1 MRITS
6 AHVISFKR
14 FADLTI
20 RNIPKSTRLVLLAGP
35 NGSGK
40 SSLFDAF
47 LSWFRSMAGWVQ
59 LFALVLRSSRQYGNF
74 RALPAIGD
82 LLRQADSGN
91 ARWPPK
97 DVLFSVSLSQRA
109 RVPAES
115 LSRVAPITENL
126 NLQRM
131 IENDATVLTNYQR
144 IASQAVEDVLVHE
157 QRNTTK
163 REYRDRIV
171 GEIRQS
177 MLALFPDL
185 LFTDVGNPIDN
196 GTFRFKKGEAVGFEY
211 LNLSGGEKA
220 AFDLLLDLIVKRR
233 FYDDTVYC
241 IDEPE
246 MHLNARVQA
255 RLLDELMRLLPT
267 SSQMWLAT
275 HSIGM
280 MRKAKEL
287 AQAAPG
293 TVTFLDF
300 DKRDFDTP
308 TILEPIAPTRAF
320 WESALSVALDDLSS
334 LVAPQELIV
343 CEGNPTA
350 SVCGKNMALDAACYD
365 TIFAVEK
372 PDTKFLGS
380 GSSGQVLADRL
391 GFVAGISALV
401 PGIAVKRLI
410 DRDDHTPADVAAFK
424 ADGIRVLSR
433 RNVESYIF
441 DDEVLIKLCVE
452 SNKAGKTADILE
464 AKKSAMAASAREV
477 TRSTTLNRRGAKFI
491 TPRSGSSN

>member
-1 MRITS
+1 
-6 AHVISFKR
+6 
-14 FADLTI
+14 
-20 RNIPKSTRLVLLAGP
+20 
-35 NGSGK
+35 
-40 SSLFDAF
+40 
-47 LSWFRSMAGWVQ
+47 MAGWGSNYSPWYYDRPGSMETSVPYQ
-59 LFALVLRSSRQYGNF
+59 RSEISFDKPTPETQDGRRKMFYF
-74 RALPAIGD
+74 RSAYRSEPEFRL
-82 LLRQADSGN
+82 
-91 ARWPPK
+91 
-97 DVLFSVSLSQRA
+97 
-109 RVPAES
+109 ES

-157 QRNTTK
+157 QRNTTIG
-163 REYRDRIV
+163 EYRDRIV

-464 AKKSAMAASAREV
+464 AKKSAMAASAARGNPVDDVKSARGEIYNAAKRILELTGV
-477 TRSTTLNRRGAKFI
+477 GNDAAAFMRQTLAPLLSSDMSVYAKLRADIF
-491 TPRSGSSN
+491 GS